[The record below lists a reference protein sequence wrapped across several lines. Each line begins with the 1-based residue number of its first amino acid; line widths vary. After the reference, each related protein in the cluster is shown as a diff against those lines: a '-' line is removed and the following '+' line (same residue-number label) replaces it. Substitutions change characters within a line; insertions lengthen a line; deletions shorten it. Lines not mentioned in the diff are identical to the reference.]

1 MSKHDQGGAAGRG
14 LKDGRGARAGQSQ
27 AEARSVPTDPASD
40 GPGKPAE
47 PTGAA
52 ALERYSDRDQVRP
65 QGSAGPPPADPFPVA
80 DAERRKR

>member
-1 MSKHDQGGAAGRG
+1 MSKHDQGGAVGRG

-27 AEARSVPTDPASD
+27 TAARSVPAGPAAA
-40 GPGKPAE
+40 GPGKPGE
-47 PTGAA
+47 RTGGAA
-52 ALERYSDRDQVRP
+52 LKRYTDRDQVRS